1 MTQTKQIVRVGAGMT
16 LSDILRKIS
25 TSSDDVVFVDE
36 NCVISTPHLE
46 LLTDYPRS
54 ASAAL
59 VGKVS
64 EGADVLVRR
73 DMVVSGNSITHKAT
87 VTNRL
92 FAGAVRLSQLQK
104 SEIVA
109 ALENAVSKEAEGH
122 PLNLLLIALAR
133 ATVRVDAVEI
143 KGAPFGRSE
152 DPEVLESARKE
163 LAKVSDE
170 RIRLRIANRANDG
183 FYSVYVLRRL
193 SKVLTFLAVK
203 VKATPNQVTLASFAI
218 GLFAAYLF
226 SLANFWGLAFGAI
239 LLQVSLVVDCVDGE
253 LARYTRKFSGLGAW
267 LDAITD
273 RVKEYAVFLGLAYGA
288 IVVQGQNLWVIAMAM
303 MSLQTFRHLADYNFG
318 QVVKAR
324 AKAIV
329 PTPVDYLAENDGIIP
344 NEREPRSTLRY
355 WLAKIVLLPIG
366 ERWLVISA
374 TAAIGGAMFT
384 FTVLPILSLIS
395 LAFVYRVRIR
405 RSLQMPKERI
415 KSAVIATQLDL
426 PPVKKSFTKRFDWS
440 EPSLLR
446 AIELGVLILLFA
458 VTNYLGVAAFVLLFS
473 VVFHHYDN
481 LYRAMQVEVKP
492 NWLAI
497 ASLTIWGRLVAV
509 ALFVLLGWNLVILAS
524 YFFVVMVLVSS
535 VQWVLSHRS

>member
-1 MTQTKQIVRVGAGMT
+1 MTLTKQIVRVGAATT
-16 LSDILRKIS
+16 LFDILRTFS
-25 TSSDDVVFVDE
+25 TSSDDMVFLDE
-36 NCVISTPHLE
+36 SCVISTPHLE

-54 ASAAL
+54 ASAVL
-59 VGKVS
+59 VGKVQ

-104 SEIVA
+104 SEIVD
-109 ALENAVSKEAEGH
+109 ALENAVSKKAEGH

-143 KGAPFGRSE
+143 KGAPFARSE
-152 DPEVLESARKE
+152 DPKVLEDARKE

-193 SKVLTFLAVK
+193 SKILTFLAVK

-226 SLANFWGLAFGAI
+226 SLANFWELILGAI

-324 AKAIV
+324 AKEIAPI
-329 PTPVDYLAENDGIIP
+329 PVDYLAENDGIIP

-395 LAFVYRVRIR
+395 LAFVYRVRTK
-405 RSLQMPKERI
+405 RSLEMPKERI

-426 PPVKKSFTKRFDWS
+426 PPVKKSFTLRFDWS

-446 AIELGVLILLFA
+446 AIELGALILLFA
-458 VTNYLGVAAFVLLFS
+458 ITNNLGVAAFVLLFS

-492 NWLAI
+492 SWLALT
-497 ASLTIWGRLVAV
+497 SLTIWGRLAAVAV
-509 ALFVLLGWNLVILAS
+509 FVLLGWNLSVLAS